1 MKKKILLPLEEKNSK
16 WWVGSKEEEI
26 TWYTKKGDD
35 IYLIPGSEFP
45 EVKIDPKTKKR
56 KKIRSNQSE
65 LKLMLFIAI
74 GSFIGVALAMLI
86 FSLVL

>member
-16 WWVGSKEEEI
+16 WWIGSKKEEI

-45 EVKIDPKTKKR
+45 EVKIDSKTKKR
-56 KKIRSNQSE
+56 QKIRSNKSE

-74 GSFIGVALAMLI
+74 GSFTGVALAMLVFYLI
-86 FSLVL
+86 S